1 LFTTAGEIMIRS
13 LAGLFLTAATVA
25 MFSAT
30 AFANEAG
37 QIKTAKGAVHIERDG
52 QKLPAT
58 IGTKVLQSDTVVTGA
73 DGSVG
78 ITFTDNSLLSAGPNS
93 TLAIERYAFDPTT
106 HAGAFDTRLSRG
118 TLAGVS
124 GKIAKQTPGAM
135 TVKTPA
141 AILGV
146 RSTEF
151 VVRAED
157 GTL

>member
-1 LFTTAGEIMIRS
+1 MIRS
-13 LAGLFLTAATVA
+13 IAGLILSAATVA
-25 MFSAT
+25 LLSA
-30 AFANEAG
+30 AALANEVG
-37 QIKTAKGAVHIERDG
+37 QIKTVKGTAHIERGG

-58 IGTKVLQSDTVVTGA
+58 IGAKVLQSDAVVTGA

-78 ITFTDNSLLSAGPNS
+78 ITFIDNSLLSAGPNS

-106 HAGAFDTRLSRG
+106 HAGAFDTRLTRG
-118 TLAGVS
+118 TLAVVS

-151 VVRAED
+151 VVRVDD
-157 GTL
+157 GAR